1 MRKLNRRQ
9 KVIVVS
15 LAILFSLTVPIA
27 SLLWSEGALN
37 SRRKTWEVL
46 QSAVITLMGEYP
58 DRPKTF
64 TGQLAQLFLLVFGTF
79 AFGAIIGSVSS
90 FFITRAIGREKVM
103 KSFNDHIIICNWND
117 KAPFIVRQ
125 LLEGNQNHPR
135 EIVIISAGAI
145 ADPGELSDRTDVHF
159 VQADPTHH
167 ATLEKLQAHL
177 AKSIILLAD
186 RDTEGPDEKNA
197 LIALA
202 IKHLEST
209 PDRPRD
215 IHVVGE
221 LVRLDR
227 YRHLKEA
234 GVDELISARDYSSG
248 IIAQSALFKNMSVVY
263 QQLLTYTDDTNEI
276 YFIYPG
282 KYPEHFIGKTFRE
295 LRARIDEYSDTDDDR
310 PVILL
315 GVKRGDGEI
324 LLNPKRSRFDRLA
337 ANDSL
342 IVMAFHNIDRIV
354 G

>member
-1 MRKLNRRQ
+1 MRKLDRNG
-9 KVIVVS
+9 KIIVIS
-15 LAILFSLTVPIA
+15 LSVLLSVTIPIA
-27 SLLWSEGALN
+27 SLLWSEGAFT
-37 SRRKTWEVL
+37 SRKKTWDVL
-46 QSAVITLMGEYP
+46 QSALISLMGEYP
-58 DRPKTF
+58 DRPNTF
-64 TGQLAQLFLLVFGTF
+64 IGQVSQLILLGFGNLAL
-79 AFGAIIGSVSS
+79 GAIIGSISS
-90 FFITRAIGREKVM
+90 FLITRAIRRQKIM
-103 KSFNDHIIICNWND
+103 KPFNDHIIICNWND

-135 EIVIISAGAI
+135 EIVIISAEEITERDDLA
-145 ADPGELSDRTDVHF
+145 DRTDVYF
-159 VQADPTHH
+159 IRADPTHH
-167 ATLEKLQAHL
+167 ATLEKLQAHR

-263 QQLLTYTDDTNEI
+263 QQLLTYTDDTNEF
-276 YFIYPG
+276 YFIPPG
-282 KYPEHFIGKTFRE
+282 KYPKHFIGKTFRE
-295 LRARIDEYSDTDDDR
+295 LRAKIDEYSDTDEDR

-315 GVKRGDGEI
+315 GIKRGNGEI

-337 ANDSL
+337 ASDSL

-354 G
+354 E